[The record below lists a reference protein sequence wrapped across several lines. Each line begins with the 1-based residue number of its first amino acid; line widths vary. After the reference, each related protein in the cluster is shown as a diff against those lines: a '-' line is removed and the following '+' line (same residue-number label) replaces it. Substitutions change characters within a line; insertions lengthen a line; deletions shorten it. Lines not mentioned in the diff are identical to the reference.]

1 MGSCQSSHA
10 TNKTK
15 ASVSHGK
22 PEESSVRGRKA
33 IENNIEE
40 EMILEE
46 TDSLS
51 DDESNLSSDAE
62 NEEEGKSTPD
72 NVSLDGCKSRE
83 AHDTVSSVRSFA
95 CVIQK
100 TKR

>member
-1 MGSCQSSHA
+1 MGSAQSSHA

-15 ASVSHGK
+15 VSVPHGK

-33 IENNIEE
+33 VENNIEE

-51 DDESNLSSDAE
+51 DDESNLPSDE
-62 NEEEGKSTPD
+62 EDEEESKSTHG

-83 AHDTVSSVRSFA
+83 AHDTVSSVRST
-95 CVIQK
+95 VLSIQNTK
-100 TKR
+100 T